1 MTNDLSLEE
10 LMKETDSISFVR
22 HLMDWYRSKNRNKS
36 EAGMPGDT
44 ETGGTR
50 FASIAFGY
58 PNALWGEP
66 QSPRHR
72 RKWKGRIKS
81 C

>member
-1 MTNDLSLEE
+1 
-10 LMKETDSISFVR
+10 
-22 HLMDWYRSKNRNKS
+22 
-36 EAGMPGDT
+36 MPGDT

-58 PNALWGEP
+58 PNALWGKP
-66 QSPRHR
+66 QSPEYKMNME
-72 RKWKGRIKS
+72 RKDKL

>member
-1 MTNDLSLEE
+1 
-10 LMKETDSISFVR
+10 
-22 HLMDWYRSKNRNKS
+22 MDWYRSKNRNKS
-36 EAGMPGDT
+36 EAGLPGDT

-66 QSPRHR
+66 QSPEYKMNME
-72 RKWKGRIKS
+72 RKDKL

>member
-1 MTNDLSLEE
+1 
-10 LMKETDSISFVR
+10 
-22 HLMDWYRSKNRNKS
+22 
-36 EAGMPGDT
+36 MPGDT

-66 QSPRHR
+66 QSPGHR